1 MALALGAGCQITR
14 RPPLAEPADVTDVTD
29 ASVTDI
35 TDASVTDITDASVT
49 DITSAD
55 TIASDVA
62 TADVPIADA
71 TPRTDGP
78 PSDGPS
84 ATYLAALRRIRVAAC
99 ERAQRCST
107 ARDLTVDLCVAGSSR
122 FVFEPVAPRL
132 ARQLSLLEAGAL
144 TFDPAAVDVCLDA
157 IARSCEVD
165 FVVGDQAGPACAN
178 LLHGRAA
185 MGASCQGTED
195 CTAGLRCRTAPPN
208 DGGPGCPGVCVAPVA
223 RDYCLEGSCGTFQCN
238 THFCVSAPFDGTSD
252 VSQPCGGI
260 VNADGGTRYASC
272 AAGSSCQRGIEATF
286 YCLQTRCPTPCAH
299 DERCD
304 YPTRRCVALTLL
316 GAGADCA
323 VAGATCDPRRGLR
336 CVAGRCVPRATDG
349 EACGGHDCAAGLSCI
364 RGVCLRH
371 GPLPAG
377 AACTEDAVCESGLC
391 VGFLCTNP
399 TCWS

>member
-1 MALALGAGCQITR
+1 MRSFPKGGFLVALGLCAGCHVTM
-14 RPPLAEPADVTDVTD
+14 RPPLAEPADVTD

-35 TDASVTDITDASVT
+35 TDTSVT

-71 TPRTDGP
+71 TPLTDGP

-107 ARDLTVDLCVAGSSR
+107 ARDLTVDLCVAGSYR

-132 ARQLSLLEAGAL
+132 ARQRSLLEAGTL

-165 FVVGDQAGPACAN
+165 FVVGDHAGPACAN

-238 THFCVSAPFDGTSD
+238 GHSCVSAPFEGTRGRGE
-252 VSQPCGGI
+252 QCGGI
-260 VNADGGTRYASC
+260 WSADGSTRYFSC
-272 AAGSSCQRGIEATF
+272 AAGTSCQRGVEASF
-286 YCLQTRCPTPCAH
+286 YCLPITCPTPCAH
-299 DERCD
+299 DQRCD
-304 YPTRRCVALTLL
+304 YATQRCVTPTLL

-323 VAGATCDPRRGLR
+323 AAGSACDPRLGLR
-336 CVAGRCVPRATDG
+336 CAAGRCAPRVMEG
-349 EACGGHDCAAGLSCI
+349 GACEYDDCAAGLT
-364 RGVCLRH
+364 CLGGACRRRA
-371 GPLPAG
+371 PLPAG